1 MPRFKP
7 YDYRQTVMLP
17 VDFEQQILPGTFEY
31 SLHYLVDNELDLG
44 IFDSKFKNDGTGR
57 PAYDP
62 AILLKIVLLAYS
74 RGVTSSRKIEALC
87 RENVIFMAISADS
100 RPHFTTIAEFIS
112 GSSEQIADLF
122 GQVLMTCDALGLIGK
137 EMFAVDGCKMPSN
150 ASKEWSGTKADLKKK
165 AKKIDKAVRF
175 LLGKHREEDKKG
187 APDPDVRQRE
197 EKQKETLR
205 QASRKIKD
213 FLVKNDDRKGRSG
226 KAVKSNITDND
237 SAKMKTSHGV
247 IQGYT
252 GVAAVD
258 SQHQVVVAAEA
269 FGTGQEHGLLEPMI
283 ERVREAFNG
292 ESFKEGDEILSE
304 AKVLADSGYH
314 SGDTLDYLEENG
326 IDGYIADNGFRSR
339 DPRFATASR
348 HKAKEPAKPKTTK
361 DLFTVQDFQ
370 TDIEKR
376 TCICPAGKKMWLKCA
391 RARIHKHEFMQFQGY
406 QADCDNCA
414 LRLKCLRNPKPK
426 AARQVHILLGRAKT
440 EKARNN
446 PIERMKQKIDSALG
460 RHIYSQRLG
469 IVEPVFGNI
478 RETLGLKRFSL
489 RGKKKVDAQ
498 WKLMTMVH
506 NIFKVHRYGWTL

>member
-1 MPRFKP
+1 MPRYKP

-17 VDFEQQILPGTFEY
+17 VDFEQQILPGTFEH
-31 SLHYLVDNELDLG
+31 SVHYLVDNELDLSL
-44 IFDSKFKNDGTGR
+44 FASKFNNDATGR

-87 RENVIFMAISADS
+87 RENVIFMALSADS

-122 GQVLMTCDALGLIGK
+122 QQVLMTCDALGLIGK

-165 AKKIDKAVRF
+165 AQKIDKAVRF
-175 LLGKHREEDKKG
+175 LLGKHREEDKRG
-187 APDPDVRQRE
+187 APNPTVRQRE
-197 EKQKETLR
+197 EKQQETLR
-205 QASRKIKD
+205 KASRKIKD
-213 FLVKNDDRKGRSG
+213 FLGKNDERKGRSG
-226 KAVKSNITDND
+226 KEVQSNITDPD

-258 SQHQVVVAAEA
+258 GKHQVVVAAEA

-283 ERVREAFNG
+283 DQMREAFNG
-292 ESFKEGDEILSE
+292 EKVKDGDEILRE

-314 SGDTLDYLEENG
+314 CGETLDSLEEQQV
-326 IDGYIADNGFRSR
+326 DAYIADKGFRGR

-348 HKAKEPAKPKTTK
+348 HKPKEPPKPKTDKT
-361 DLFTVQDFQ
+361 LFAAADFQ
-370 TDIEKR
+370 ADIEKQ
-376 TCICPAGKKMWLKCA
+376 TCTCPAGKAMWLKCA
-391 RARIHKHEFMQFQGY
+391 RAKISGRLFMQFQAH
-406 QADCDNCA
+406 QADCDGCT
-414 LRLKCLRNPKPK
+414 LRLKCLRNPRPK
-426 AARQVHILLGRAKT
+426 AARQVNILLGRETREAGKST
-440 EKARNN
+440 

-460 RHIYSQRLG
+460 RHIYGQRLG

-478 RETLGLKRFSL
+478 RETLGLSRFSL
-489 RGKKKVDAQ
+489 RGKTKVDSQ
-498 WKLMTMVH
+498 WKLMTLVH
-506 NIFKVHRYGWTL
+506 NIFKIHRYGWAL